1 MQTRLDAAPR
11 AEGTKVHWM
20 FRDGERMPG
29 SGFKAAE
36 PEDAAATAA
45 RTPAISGRARF
56 IGRPGYMRVR
66 SARTSA
72 TNGFVT
78 LYGP

>member
-1 MQTRLDAAPR
+1 
-11 AEGTKVHWM
+11 M

-29 SGFKAAE
+29 SGFNAAE
-36 PEDAAATAA
+36 PHGAAASAA
-45 RTPAISGRARF
+45 RTLATSGTARF